1 MKEKH
6 HQIGIEIL
14 HSADNEFFLFHYPK
28 ILCKN

>member
-14 HSADNEFFLFHYPK
+14 HSADNEIFLFHYPK
-28 ILCKN
+28 NSL